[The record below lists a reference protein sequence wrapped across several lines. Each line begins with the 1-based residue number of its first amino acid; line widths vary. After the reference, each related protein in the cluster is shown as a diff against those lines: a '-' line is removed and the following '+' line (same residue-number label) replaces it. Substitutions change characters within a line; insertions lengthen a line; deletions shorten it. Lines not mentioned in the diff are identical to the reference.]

1 MKQWGWKKASNKPPQ
16 PPPSQ
21 QPASATPFAS
31 SSSSSQ
37 LQPASSTPS
46 TTSAGT
52 FLVLI
57 PADVKPGENFQ
68 VMAGG
73 KIFKVRCPQNSTPGQ
88 QVKIDLPLKLL
99 PQPQQQLTTGKEA
112 NGAGSG
118 NHLPN
123 SSSSADVLSSSQ
135 ISSDNNLLS
144 NQPQCNNDDTKM
156 FEVIVPKGTKPGNP
170 FALMAGGTRVLVTC
184 PENAT
189 VGAKIRFHLPLALLT
204 QPDAPKSKLAEIIL
218 SYDKNGWTR
227 TLRATTDM
235 KFMWTRLDKIG
246 NVDQRTKFDKDRSA
260 YVRKLHCKKE
270 KDGDNNDKLTR
281 WCTLVTPN
289 KVAVDSC
296 VKNSKGEDIVTFRD
310 IVAAQM
316 MSYNDKVTW
325 FLNTCKKLACAEMGY
340 KLQVQRSSLLE
351 NSISLL
357 MGMHPQDLRKAW
369 MIEFKGEPGLDAGGL
384 MREWFELVT
393 EELFNPG
400 CGLWKNTSG
409 NQLQIHP
416 LSGKLCFAMNCYRCA
431 FYLVPLKRF
440 SLNTIQFFGTH
451 LCRKNS

>member
-1 MKQWGWKKASNKPPQ
+1 
-16 PPPSQ
+16 
-21 QPASATPFAS
+21 
-31 SSSSSQ
+31 
-37 LQPASSTPS
+37 
-46 TTSAGT
+46 
-52 FLVLI
+52 
-57 PADVKPGENFQ
+57 
-68 VMAGG
+68 MAGG
-73 KIFKVRCPQNSTPGQ
+73 KTFKVRCPPNSTPGQ

-99 PQPQQQLTTGKEA
+99 PQKQQMITGKEA
-112 NGAGSG
+112 NGFGSG

-123 SSSSADVLSSSQ
+123 NSSSADVLSSSQ
-135 ISSDNNLLS
+135 TFSDNNS
-144 NQPQCNNDDTKM
+144 PTIPPQCSNNNDDKKM
-156 FEVIVPKGTKPGNP
+156 FEVIVPKGVKPGSP
-170 FALMAGGTRVLVTC
+170 FALMAGGARVLVTC

-204 QPDAPKSKLAEIIL
+204 QADAPKSKLAEIIL

-227 TLRATTDM
+227 TLRVTTDM

-316 MSYNDKVTW
+316 MTYNDKVTW
-325 FLNTCKKLACAEMGY
+325 FHNTCKQLACTEMGY
-340 KLQVQRSSLLE
+340 KLQVQRSCLLE
-351 NSISLL
+351 NSMSLL
-357 MGMHPQDLRKAW
+357 MGMHPQDLRKTW
-369 MIEFKGEPGLDAGGL
+369 MIQFVGEPGLDAGGL

-393 EELFNPG
+393 EELFNPEL
-400 CGLWKNTSG
+400 GLWKNTSG

-416 LSGKLCFAMNCYRCA
+416 LSGKFCFAMHRYWCA
-431 FYLVPLKRF
+431 L
-440 SLNTIQFFGTH
+440 IIA
-451 LCRKNS
+451 LCI